1 MQMSTG
7 IGNAGSG
14 TESVAAREPARAA
27 ARHSAAG
34 VRAVRP
40 ARLPGTLTI
49 LRTMIRNPI
58 EGWPPEVYEA
68 PLLRSSQVGRPC
80 LFVMAPELVHEALVE
95 KADIFVK
102 DNVMRRTLGPALGE
116 GILTANGAHWRWQ
129 RRLAAPV
136 FRHDRVMGMVP
147 AMIRA
152 AEATAERWASQQDQR
167 VDVAHEMMR
176 TTFDVIADTMLSGA
190 PDMDVERVA
199 EAITDSLDSI
209 GWPLALSL
217 LGAPKWMPYPG
228 SRKAAA
234 GRAYLRGCM
243 QAAIDARRA
252 AGAADGADLTSLM
265 LDASDP
271 ETGQKMSDEQIIDNL
286 LTFIAAGHETTALA
300 LTWSFWLLS
309 QYPKAAARLRAEVE
323 AVAPHGVTPENIDQL
338 VFTRQVL
345 QEAMRL
351 FPPAAVIV
359 RSATEDTTLGA
370 EPVRKGEALIFPI
383 HAIHRHRTLWEQ
395 PDAFNPDHFSPEAV
409 KARPRH
415 AFMPFGGGPRICIGM
430 MFAILEGVAILA
442 TLARRFAPEP
452 EIPMTPEPQLRIT
465 LRPRGGMPMRL
476 KPAGDAGI

>member
-1 MQMSTG
+1 MTTG
-7 IGNAGSG
+7 
-14 TESVAAREPARAA
+14 TD
-27 ARHSAAG
+27 SAASG
-34 VRAVRP
+34 PDVDVSKRPRQPTSGLRATLPAQRPGAVR
-40 ARLPGTLTI
+40 I

-58 EGWPPEVYEA
+58 EGWPPEVYEV

-80 LFVMAPELVHEALVE
+80 LFVMAPELIQEALVD

-102 DNVMRRTLGPALGE
+102 DRVMRRTLGPALGE
-116 GILTANGAHWRWQ
+116 GILTSNGAHWRWQ

-152 AEATAERWASQQDQR
+152 AEDTASRWGSQQGQR
-167 VDVAHEMMR
+167 VDISHEMMR
-176 TTFDVIADTMLSGA
+176 TTFDVIAATMLSGA

-199 EAITDSLDSI
+199 QSITDSLDSI

-217 LGAPKWMPYPG
+217 LGAPRWMPYPG

-252 AGAADGADLTSLM
+252 AGSSGDSADLTSLM
-265 LDASDP
+265 LEASDP
-271 ETGQKMSDEQIIDNL
+271 ETGQQMSAEQIIDNL

-309 QYPKAAARLRAEVE
+309 QYPKAAARLRAEVDT
-323 AVAPHGVTPENIDQL
+323 VAPDGVTPENINDL

-359 RSATEDTTLGA
+359 RAAMEDSSLGA
-370 EPVRKGEALIFPI
+370 EPVKKGDALIFPI
-383 HAIHRHRTLWEQ
+383 HAIHRHRALWAQ
-395 PDAFNPDHFSPEAV
+395 PDAFNPDHFTPDAV

-415 AFMPFGGGPRICIGM
+415 AFMPFGGGGRICIGM

-442 TLARRFAPEP
+442 TLARKFAPEP
-452 EIPMTPEPQLRIT
+452 ETPMTPEPQLRIT

-476 KPAGDAGI
+476 KPAGV